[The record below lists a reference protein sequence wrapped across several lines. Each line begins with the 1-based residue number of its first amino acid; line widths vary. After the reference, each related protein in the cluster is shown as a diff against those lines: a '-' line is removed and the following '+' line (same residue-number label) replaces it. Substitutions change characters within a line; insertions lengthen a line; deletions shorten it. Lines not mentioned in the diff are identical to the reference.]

1 MKLYVCLRDMPLMLA
16 SRIDIEALIS
26 ARSSVMLGTVY
37 EPGVCAVLCVTLDG
51 VEPSFGLLHVLEV
64 G

>member
-1 MKLYVCLRDMPLMLA
+1 MPSMLA
-16 SRIDIEALIS
+16 SKKDIEALIS
-26 ARSSVMLGTVY
+26 ARSSAMLGAVY

-51 VEPSFGLLHVLEV
+51 VEPSFGPLHVLEV